1 MKTSIRPSSMTIGM
15 ETLVSRTGSRR
26 TLYRPGSRPSFCAAT
41 SKRDIISSKGL
52 VESTPWGAVPMVGNW
67 GSATWSMEI
76 LPGPA
81 GRPLLSYNG
90 GGIVSHL
97 KGPAARLKEP
107 TAEDRGASAAPAD
120 EDLVG
125 RVLAGEEDVFE
136 VLVRRYQTRVLAH
149 VARMVGNRDDAL
161 DLSQEIFLKVF
172 GALDRYNPAYK
183 FSTWVFRIA
192 GNAAIDHLR
201 KRRPRTVPLET
212 QDSEGRVSSFE
223 YKSHDMDPYAE
234 LRNLERG
241 SAIARAIAA
250 LPAEFRELIT
260 LRHFGGLS
268 YEQIAE
274 AKQMPLGTVKN
285 KLFRA
290 RAVLKDRLSGE
301 LS

>member
-1 MKTSIRPSSMTIGM
+1 
-15 ETLVSRTGSRR
+15 
-26 TLYRPGSRPSFCAAT
+26 
-41 SKRDIISSKGL
+41 
-52 VESTPWGAVPMVGNW
+52 
-67 GSATWSMEI
+67 
-76 LPGPA
+76 
-81 GRPLLSYNG
+81 
-90 GGIVSHL
+90 
-97 KGPAARLKEP
+97 LKER
-107 TAEDRGASAAPAD
+107 TADDRGAQEGGGGAIGPPAAAAD

-125 RVLAGEEDVFE
+125 RILAGEEDLFE

-149 VARMVGNRDDAL
+149 VARMVGADDAL

-212 QDSEGRVSSFE
+212 QDSEGRVSSIE
-223 YKSHDMDPYAE
+223 YKSHEMDPYAE